1 MSNSQLNKLRSG
13 IKNGTE
19 ITLNLSWNVI
29 GDSNDETNFP
39 HKLLLTDKQVSKL
52 CKAFSN
58 NLSAH
63 IKLSKLSCLRG
74 YS

>member
-52 CKAFSN
+52 CKAFSY

-63 IKLSKLSCLRG
+63 IKLSKLSCLEG